1 MSANTDIVSAEIFW
15 LRHKPSVVLDD
26 FQGHLSPDE
35 TIELAGFRHVARQ
48 RSFILSRCLLRHVLA
63 EKLAITKSSINFT
76 RAESGRL
83 ILGNASPWQ
92 FSLSHA
98 ARHIAVVLA
107 PANCGVDIE
116 VPRRIAFERIAQRYF
131 SGTEN
136 DWLQHTNATAR
147 AQEFFK
153 LWTLKEAAAK
163 ALHQG
168 LANNLSHLAF
178 DLSGAEPRL
187 IDAAPGLQV
196 FQSTA
201 NDIFI
206 SAAIKTT
213 AAVSWHIQEVQLTN
227 L

>member
-1 MSANTDIVSAEIFW
+1 MSISTDMIRAEIFW
-15 LRHKPSVVLDD
+15 LRYTSAVALDD
-26 FQGHLSPDE
+26 FPGCLNTDE

-48 RSFILSRCLLRHVLA
+48 HSFILSRCLLRHVLA

-83 ILGNASPWQ
+83 TLGNANPWQ

-98 ARHIAVVLA
+98 AGHIAVVLA

-131 SGTEN
+131 SSTEN
-136 DWLQHTNATAR
+136 DWLQHTNTTAR
-147 AQEFFK
+147 VQEFFK

-168 LANNLSHLAF
+168 LANNLSRLAF

-187 IDAAPGLQV
+187 IDPAPGLQV
-196 FQSTA
+196 FQSTID
-201 NDIFI
+201 DIFI
-206 SAAIKTT
+206 SAAIKTS
-213 AAVSWHIQEVQLTN
+213 AAVSWQIQEVQLTN